1 MNMKPHADPGP
12 DLDELMQRIRADVN
26 RRRREAE
33 VKGSESAHADRPVP
47 SGPTHS
53 TSDSSPIDNAG
64 PSSAAVSYAE
74 LCALQD
80 VEFVRNAYRVLL
92 RREPEPN
99 GLNLYVG
106 MLRDGAA
113 KARILGDIRYSPEG
127 RRAGVR
133 IPGLGR
139 SYVIQRVFS
148 IPVVGGVLETL
159 AAPLIARQ
167 ALREQRRIA
176 ARLAGVS
183 AELQVEAQVRSQDR
197 AELERVL
204 AQRSVE
210 LDERFREYE
219 QRSVELDE
227 RSREHE
233 RAQEAIRRELKH
245 EFESHLRTMSAI
257 IRAQADKIAILRG
270 EGSPGAQRDM
280 DEFHA
285 AFEDR
290 FRGSRDEIR
299 DRVGVYLPYV
309 RSAGAGSAAAPV
321 LDLGSGR
328 GEWLEILREQG
339 YVARGVERNRA
350 LNDLSRARGLNVLDG
365 DMFRYLAELPDNSL
379 GAVTC
384 FHVVEH
390 LPFDLVLQLFD
401 EIVRVLRHGG
411 VAIVETPNPANL
423 VVGACSFY
431 LDPTHRRPLPAQLLE
446 FIAGVRGLVRT
457 EVLPLHPLSPATS
470 MRLESELDG
479 EVSRLLY
486 GPRDYSV
493 IGYKAEC

>member
-1 MNMKPHADPGP
+1 MKLDADLGP

-26 RRRREAE
+26 RRQRDAD
-33 VKGSESAHADRPVP
+33 VKGSDSAQSDRPVVNGLTP
-47 SGPTHS
+47 SSGASIPL
-53 TSDSSPIDNAG
+53 DNAG
-64 PSSAAVSYAE
+64 PSNATVSYAE

-80 VEFVRNAYRVLL
+80 VEFVRTAYRVLL
-92 RREPEPN
+92 HREPEPS
-99 GLNLYVG
+99 GLDLYVG

-113 KARILGDIRYSPEG
+113 KAGILGAIRYSPEG
-127 RRAGVR
+127 RRVAVR

-139 SYVIQRVFS
+139 SYATQRVFDT
-148 IPVVGGVLETL
+148 PFVGRVLETL
-159 AAPLIARQ
+159 ATPWIARQ

-176 ARLAGVS
+176 ARLADVS
-183 AELQVEAQVRSQDR
+183 SRLQAEAQARSQDR
-197 AELERVL
+197 AELER
-204 AQRSVE
+204 AQEAMRRE
-210 LDERFREYE
+210 LKHEF
-219 QRSVELDE
+219 
-227 RSREHE
+227 E
-233 RAQEAIRRELKH
+233 RAQEAMRRELKH
-245 EFESHLRTMSAI
+245 EFESRLLTMSGI
-257 IRAQADKIAILRG
+257 VHAQADKIAILRG
-270 EGSPGAQRDM
+270 ERSPGTQRDM

-299 DRVGVYLPYV
+299 DRVAIYLPYV
-309 RSAGAGSAAAPV
+309 RSASAGSAAAPI

-350 LNDLSRARGLNVLDG
+350 LNDLSMAKGLNVLDG

-379 GAVTC
+379 GAITC
-384 FHVVEH
+384 FHVVEY
-390 LPFDLVLQLFD
+390 LPFDLVLRLFD

-411 VAIVETPNPANL
+411 LAIVETPNPENL
-423 VVGACSFY
+423 LVGACSFY
-431 LDPTHRRPLPAQLLE
+431 IDPAHRRPLPAQLLE
-446 FIAGVRGLVRT
+446 FIANVRGLVRT

-470 MRLESELDG
+470 MQGESELDR

-486 GPRDYSV
+486 GPRDYSI

>member
-1 MNMKPHADPGP
+1 MKPDADPGP
-12 DLDELMQRIRADVN
+12 NLDELMQRIRADVN
-26 RRRREAE
+26 RRRRDADA
-33 VKGSESAHADRPVP
+33 KGSESVYADRPAIN
-47 SGPTHS
+47 GPTHS
-53 TSDSSPIDNAG
+53 SSDSTRVDNAG
-64 PSSAAVSYAE
+64 PSSATVSYAE

-92 RREPEPN
+92 RREPEPD
-99 GLNLYVG
+99 GLNLWVN

-113 KARILGDIRYSPEG
+113 KARILGAIRYSPEG

-139 SYVIQRVFS
+139 SYAIQRVFG

-176 ARLAGVS
+176 AKLAGVS
-183 AELQVEAQVRSQDR
+183 AELQVEAQARSQDR

-204 AQRSVE
+204 AQRSIE
-210 LDERFREYE
+210 LDE
-219 QRSVELDE
+219 
-227 RSREHE
+227 
-233 RAQEAIRRELKH
+233 AMRRELKH
-245 EFESHLRTMSAI
+245 EFESRLMTMSGI
-257 IRAQADKIAILRG
+257 VRAQADKIAILRG
-270 EGSPGAQRDM
+270 ERSPGAQRDM

-290 FRGSRDEIR
+290 FRGSRAEIR
-299 DRVGVYLPYV
+299 DRLAIYLPYV
-309 RSAGAGSAAAPV
+309 RSASAGSATAPV

-350 LNDLSRARGLNVLDG
+350 LNDLSRAKGLNVLDG

-379 GAVTC
+379 GAITC

-390 LPFDLVLQLFD
+390 LSFDLVLRLFD

-411 VAIVETPNPANL
+411 VAIVETPNPENL

-431 LDPTHRRPLPAQLLE
+431 LDPTHWRPLPAQLLE

-470 MRLESELDG
+470 MQVESELDR

-486 GPRDYSV
+486 GPRDYSL